1 MGDLLKM
8 FNPHT
13 IALVGATEKDGS
25 VGIRIL
31 KNLLATH
38 AGKKLFP
45 VNPDKKTVLELPCY
59 PTMTDVPEHVDLV
72 IIATP
77 SRAVPAILEDCGKA
91 QADGVII
98 VSSGFREAGPEGLNL
113 EDQLIDINRR
123 YHMRI
128 LGPNSLGMIRPHLG
142 LNATPL
148 KRTPNRGHVAFI
160 AHTGGFGKTLL
171 DWGISAHVGFSMVI
185 SLGSAIDIDFGDL
198 IDFLGDDPNTHS
210 VIIYMEEIA
219 GDIKK
224 FASAVRGFARNKP
237 VVVLKPPSVTQ
248 EISEGLTHT
257 GILANVEEVYNA
269 VFKRLGVV
277 RVQEAQDLFNATTA
291 LHSKHHPQGSRLAII
306 TNASGVGAMA
316 THRLI
321 KSGGVLAS
329 LSANTVQ
336 SLEKTL
342 SPHWNRSNPINL
354 HADADVARYKHAID
368 ACMKDT
374 EVDGLLVIFTPQE
387 AAQPDELSQA
397 IIEIARNS
405 WKPLLTA
412 WFGGEDARLGRE
424 TLSKHGIPCYE
435 TAEEAVRTYLY
446 MYSYERNL
454 QLLHETP
461 AELPVDEAPPK
472 NHLKTLMR
480 KDCKEAVPILTEED
494 AKKFLTNYGIP
505 TIRTET
511 ASTLEEARQYAS
523 EMGYPVVLKIVSP
536 DIIFRQD
543 AGGIVTGIKS
553 DGALKEEYENLISRV
568 KQLAPHAEIRGVT
581 IQKMIEIIDYELIL
595 GAKKDKNFG
604 SVILFGMGGPGVQL
618 FKDFS
623 VGLPP
628 LNQTLA
634 RRLMEETEIYK
645 MLRGYRGKAP
655 ADLWQ
660 LEKIIVSFSN
670 LIIDFPEITEMDIHP
685 IAVTNGKAYALNARI
700 ALDRQCFLFST
711 MTFPHL
717 IISPYPTR
725 YISHWRLSDGADVL
739 LRPIRPE
746 DEPLEHEML
755 TTLSEETLRGR
766 YYQTLKNISHK
777 MHVQSC
783 NIDYDR
789 EMAIVAEIRENGKR
803 KIIANG
809 RLIIESDFTKGEF
822 GVLVHDDYQGKGLAH
837 KLLDVLIGIADEK
850 GLEEFYGVIQ
860 TTNRKML
867 RIADRLGMT
876 REPYDEELVKLKLL
890 LR

>member
-1 MGDLLKM
+1 VGDLIKM
-8 FNPHT
+8 FNPRT
-13 IALVGATEKDGS
+13 IALVGATGKEGS
-25 VGIRIL
+25 VGQRLL
-31 KNLLATH
+31 KNLLASP
-38 AGKKLFP
+38 KERLIFP
-45 VNPDKKTVLELPCY
+45 VNPNSKIVLGLACY
-59 PTMTDVPEHVDLV
+59 PAMTDVPEHINLA

-77 SRAVPAILEDCGKA
+77 SQTVPAVLEDCGKA
-91 QADGVII
+91 HVDGVII
-98 VSSGFREAGPEGLNL
+98 VSSGFRETGTEGLKL
-113 EDQLIDINRR
+113 EDRILDINSR

-128 LGPNSLGMIRPHLG
+128 LGPNSLGLMRPDIG

-148 KRTPNRGHVAFI
+148 KKTPNRGHVAFI
-160 AHTGGFGKTLL
+160 AHTGGFGKTLI
-171 DWGISAHVGFSMVI
+171 DWGISAHTGFSMVT
-185 SLGSAIDIDFGDL
+185 SLGSALDIDFGDL
-198 IDFLGDDPNTHS
+198 IDYLGDDPHTHS
-210 VIIYMEEIA
+210 IIIYMEEIV

-224 FASAVRGFARNKP
+224 FTSAVRGFARNKP

-248 EISEGLTHT
+248 EIPEGLTHT
-257 GILANVEEVYNA
+257 GILANSEEVYDA

-291 LHSKHHPQGSRLAII
+291 LYSKHHPQGSRLAII

-321 KSGGVLAS
+321 KSGGRLA
-329 LSANTVQ
+329 
-336 SLEKTL
+336 TL
-342 SPHWNRSNPINL
+342 SPKTVQALEKLLPPYWNKSNPVNL
-354 HADADVARYKHAID
+354 HADADINRYGHTID
-368 ACMKDT
+368 ACLSDP

-387 AAQPDELSQA
+387 AARTDELSQA
-397 IIEIARNS
+397 LIEIARNS

-424 TLSKHGIPCYE
+424 TLSKHGIPSYE

-461 AELPVDEAPPK
+461 EELPVDEAPPK
-472 NHLKTLMR
+472 NHLKTLMK
-480 KDCKEAVPILTEED
+480 KDCREAVPILTEED

-511 ASTLEEARQYAS
+511 ASTLEEARQYAN

-543 AGGIVTGIKS
+543 VGGVLTGIKS
-553 DGALKEEYENLISRV
+553 DSALKEEYENLISRV

-595 GAKKDKNFG
+595 GVKKDKNFG
-604 SVILFGMGGPGVQL
+604 SVILFGMGGSGVQL

-634 RRLMEETEIYK
+634 RRLMEETEVYK
-645 MLRGYRGKAP
+645 MLQGYRGKHP
-655 ADLWQ
+655 ADLRQ

-670 LIIDFPEITEMDIHP
+670 LIIDFPEIMEMDIHP
-685 IAVTNGKAYALNARI
+685 IAVTHGKAYALNARI
-700 ALDRQCFLFST
+700 ALDRQCFLLSS

-725 YISHWRLSDGADVL
+725 YISHWRLSDNTDVL

-789 EMAIVAEIRENGKR
+789 EMAIVAEIRESGKR
-803 KIIANG
+803 KIIGNG

-822 GVLVHDDYQGKGLAH
+822 GVLVHDNYQGKGLAH

-850 GLEEFYGVIQ
+850 GLKEFYGIIQ
-860 TTNRKML
+860 ANNRKML
-867 RIADRLGMT
+867 RIADRLGMF
-876 REPYDEELVKLKLL
+876 REPYNGELVRVKLL